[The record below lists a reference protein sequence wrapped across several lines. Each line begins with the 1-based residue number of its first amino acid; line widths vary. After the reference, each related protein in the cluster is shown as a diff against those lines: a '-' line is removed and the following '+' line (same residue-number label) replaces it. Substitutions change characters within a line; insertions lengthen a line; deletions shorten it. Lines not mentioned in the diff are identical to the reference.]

1 MSNLLKNL
9 NEMLLMGP
17 GPSTVSPTIYEALG
31 RPTLGHLDP
40 RFIEIMDTI
49 KVQLQTILN
58 TNNENPK

>member
-17 GPSTVSPTIYEALG
+17 GPSTVSPTIYEALH

-40 RFIEIMDTI
+40 RY
-49 KVQLQTILN
+49 
-58 TNNENPK
+58 